1 MAIGPL
7 RRAKPIEAGQKMSVQ
22 KVRKDN
28 IAPGH
33 GIGMK
38 LGPDLA
44 MREEDPHPWV
54 STDLQIAPSDMSRVR
69 SPWYRHGGKRAF
81 DIAIAFVG
89 LLIMAL
95 PMVGLSVAIC
105 FLDGLPIVFRQTRVG
120 RQGKSF
126 AIFKFRT
133 MSKSAGQTSTI
144 TAQGDNRITSL
155 GRWLR
160 RFKLDELPQLWN
172 VLRGDMSF
180 VGPRPDVPGYLD
192 ALRGEAQALWEL
204 RPGITG
210 PATLLFRREEEMLAA
225 VEDHIRFN
233 DEVIYPEKVR
243 LNLIYMRRCSFWL
256 DLGYI
261 LATVAPSI
269 SRRLGL
275 ERRLGLDYRAFES
288 KMASLIEKASPR

>member
-1 MAIGPL
+1 MIDSEMQSDFGMA
-7 RRAKPIEAGQKMSVQ
+7 K
-22 KVRKDN
+22 
-28 IAPGH
+28 
-33 GIGMK
+33 
-38 LGPDLA
+38 
-44 MREEDPHPWV
+44 EDQHEWT
-54 STDLQIAPSDMSRVR
+54 STDLQVGSALAGRAR

-89 LLIMAL
+89 LLIMGF
-95 PMVGLSVAIC
+95 PVVGLSLAIC

-144 TAQGDNRITSL
+144 TAQGDSRITSL

-192 ALRGEAQALWEL
+192 TLRGEAQALWEL

-256 DLGYI
+256 DVGYI

-275 ERRLGLDYRAFES
+275 DRYLGLDYTAFES
-288 KMASLIEKASPR
+288 KMASLIQKASPR